1 MGDTIS
7 VTVIRYAEVGLYQT
21 MGNSIFGY
29 GYCYGSD
36 SSSGQLMVSGG
47 YEEVTVDVTLEG
59 IEAE

>member
-1 MGDTIS
+1 
-7 VTVIRYAEVGLYQT
+7 

-29 GYCYGSD
+29 GYGYGSD